1 MDKVVSFLNNKYF
14 IAIIVALF
22 LYAVIRKV
30 A

>member
-1 MDKVVSFLNNKYF
+1 MDKVISFLNNKYF